1 MPFRRGLAACLA
13 AAVVMSSAVFA
24 QRNNQQPQRSKA
36 EQADL
41 VALSNAVDLAAA
53 GQAANDIPIT
63 WDRNH
68 FMRAADLTGILAFE
82 ATVDKSAL
90 SGKDIAIYIRLMDKA
105 QIDKISELAKLPEK
119 DRANAAKAAGPLN
132 YPVQALLFSELPADG
147 KLSRRISVPP
157 GEYDLFLAVKDKAKD
172 EKAKPGKIGILRKSI
187 VVPDYDGSLTTS
199 DVIVADKVEE
209 MAQPLPQ
216 NKLDENP
223 YVFGPYRFQPTS
235 SNKFAKTGE
244 LNVVFWVYDAGV
256 SPATGKPDVQVEYNF
271 YTKAADGEKFFNKM
285 MPVVL
290 NATTLPADFD
300 YAKTGK
306 QMTQLQSV
314 GLMPFPPGD
323 YRLEIKVTDKT
334 NNKTVTRNV
343 NFNVA

>member
-172 EKAKPGKIGILRKSI
+172 EKA
-187 VVPDYDGSLTTS
+187 
-199 DVIVADKVEE
+199 
-209 MAQPLPQ
+209 
-216 NKLDENP
+216 
-223 YVFGPYRFQPTS
+223 
-235 SNKFAKTGE
+235 
-244 LNVVFWVYDAGV
+244 
-256 SPATGKPDVQVEYNF
+256 
-271 YTKAADGEKFFNKM
+271 
-285 MPVVL
+285 
-290 NATTLPADFD
+290 
-300 YAKTGK
+300 
-306 QMTQLQSV
+306 
-314 GLMPFPPGD
+314 
-323 YRLEIKVTDKT
+323 
-334 NNKTVTRNV
+334 
-343 NFNVA
+343 